1 MTQIDETTARLN
13 THEAVCAERYAGLE
27 NRMHIIDQRFDKLEA
42 EVKDLKD
49 TTMTSLGEIK
59 TLIES
64 KQNASAQKFI
74 AIAGTI
80 ITSLAGLI
88 LYLITHAK

>member
-13 THEAVCAERYAGLE
+13 THEAVCAERYEGLQA
-27 NRMHIIDQRFDKLEA
+27 RIHSIDLRLDKLEA
-42 EVKDLKD
+42 EVRDLKGL
-49 TTMTSLGEIK
+49 TMNSLGEIK

-64 KQNASAQKFI
+64 KQNAGSQKFI

-88 LYLITHAK
+88 IYLITHK

>member
-1 MTQIDETTARLN
+1 MTQIDESTARLN

-27 NRMHIIDQRFDKLEA
+27 SRMHVIDQRFDKLEA

-49 TTMTSLGEIK
+49 TTMNSLSEIK
-59 TLIES
+59 TLIEA
-64 KQNASAQKFI
+64 KQNSSMQKII
-74 AIAGTI
+74 AVTGTI

>member
-1 MTQIDETTARLN
+1 MTHIDETTARLN

-27 NRMHIIDQRFDKLEA
+27 SRMHIIDQRFDKLEA

-49 TTMTSLGEIK
+49 TTMTSLSEIK
-59 TLIES
+59 TLIEA
-64 KQNASAQKFI
+64 KQNAGSQRAI
-74 AIAGTI
+74 AIAGTV

>member
-27 NRMHIIDQRFDKLEA
+27 SRMHVIDQRFDKLEA

-49 TTMTSLGEIK
+49 TTMTSLSEIK
-59 TLIES
+59 TLIEA
-64 KQNASAQKFI
+64 KQNSSMQKI
-74 AIAGTI
+74 VAVTGTI

>member
-1 MTQIDETTARLN
+1 
-13 THEAVCAERYAGLE
+13 
-27 NRMHIIDQRFDKLEA
+27 MHVIDQRFDKLEA

-49 TTMTSLGEIK
+49 TTMTSLSEIK
-59 TLIES
+59 TLIEA
-64 KQNASAQKFI
+64 KQNSSMQKI
-74 AIAGTI
+74 VAVAGTI

>member
-27 NRMHIIDQRFDKLEA
+27 SRMHVIDQRFDKLEA

-49 TTMTSLGEIK
+49 TTMNSLSEIK
-59 TLIES
+59 TLIEA
-64 KQNASAQKFI
+64 KQNSSMQKII
-74 AIAGTI
+74 AVTGTI